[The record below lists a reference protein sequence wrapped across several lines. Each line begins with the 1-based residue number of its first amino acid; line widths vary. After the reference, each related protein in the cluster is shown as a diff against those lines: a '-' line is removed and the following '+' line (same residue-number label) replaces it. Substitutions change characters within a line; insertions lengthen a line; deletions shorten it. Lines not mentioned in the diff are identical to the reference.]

1 MATPETTLFGTDGV
15 RGPVGEV
22 ISPELALSLGR
33 AAVEVSD
40 SPRPK
45 ALVVRDTRESGPSL
59 EAAFAA
65 GAASAGADVYLA
77 GVLPTPAAPLISGLY
92 SFDIAAVISASHNPF
107 TDNGIKL
114 FGANGRKLDDETERA
129 IEHKVLA
136 GEDRSSGVAWGRIDR
151 LNTAEADYLRALS
164 ARFALDLTGKRIVLD
179 CANGATYRVAPE
191 IFRRLGAEVA
201 VISAEPN
208 GRNINDD
215 CGSTHIGPLTE
226 AVTVGGF
233 DLGFAFDGDG
243 DRMLAVDRTGA
254 VRNGDEV
261 MALIA
266 LARHAAGE
274 LGGGVAVTVMTNF
287 GFHRSM
293 REAGVEVEVT
303 PVGDRH
309 VIEALDR
316 LGWIFGGEQSGHVI
330 STEYAPTGDGLAAAL
345 ALLEALGGDDLAKA
359 TPMVRLP
366 QELVNV
372 TVANRDG
379 LENSDSVQAAI
390 QSAEQELGDEGRVL
404 VRPSGTEPLIRVM
417 VEAPTGEQ
425 ATKLCRELADAVE
438 SGLG

>member
-1 MATPETTLFGTDGV
+1 MAAPETTLFGTDGV
-15 RGPVGEV
+15 RGPVGDV
-22 ISPELALSLGR
+22 INPELALSLGR
-33 AAVEVSD
+33 AAVEVFD

-77 GVLPTPAAPLISGLY
+77 GVLPTPAAPLISGLS

-129 IEHKVLA
+129 IEQTVLA
-136 GEDRSSGVAWGRIDR
+136 GEDRSSGAAWGRIDR

-164 ARFALDLTGKRIVLD
+164 ARFALDLTGRRIVLD

-215 CGSTHIGPLTE
+215 CGSTHTGPLIE
-226 AVTVGGF
+226 AVTAGGF

-372 TVANRDG
+372 KVANRDG

-390 QSAEQELGDEGRVL
+390 RSAEQELGDEGRVL

-425 ATKLCRELADAVE
+425 ATKLCRELAEAVE

>member
-1 MATPETTLFGTDGV
+1 MAAPETTLFGTDGV
-15 RGPVGEV
+15 RGPVGDV
-22 ISPELALSLGR
+22 INPELALSLGR
-33 AAVEVSD
+33 AAVEVFD

-129 IEHKVLA
+129 IEQTVLA
-136 GEDRSSGVAWGRIDR
+136 GEDRSSGAAWGRIDR

-164 ARFALDLTGKRIVLD
+164 ARFALDLTGRRIVLD

-215 CGSTHIGPLTE
+215 CGSTHTGPLIE
-226 AVTVGGF
+226 AVTAGGF

-266 LARHAAGE
+266 LARHAAGK

-372 TVANRDG
+372 KVANRDG

-390 QSAEQELGDEGRVL
+390 RSAEQELGDEGRVL

-425 ATKLCRELADAVE
+425 ATKLCRELAEAVE